1 MPLTKPPAAS
11 PLPNT
16 MPPHTEHLLC
26 ARLCAAPPPRPDSSP
41 LGRRRPAR
49 QTQESWVPLRF
60 GCQVLLQ
67 TPQQMLRRSWEQ
79 MLRPEVKRSRLM
91 IDDTDLQPE
100 VVRVWGRA
108 RGVPTPAAPHGMAG
122 PSFPPTV
129 SPHVQCARFTH
140 SVAHHV
146 LVLRELYGQGP
157 GPGQRQGNATHP
169 VGVDR
174 VRNREL
180 SVGRCWRG

>member
-1 MPLTKPPAAS
+1 
-11 PLPNT
+11 
-16 MPPHTEHLLC
+16 
-26 ARLCAAPPPRPDSSP
+26 
-41 LGRRRPAR
+41 
-49 QTQESWVPLRF
+49 
-60 GCQVLLQ
+60 
-67 TPQQMLRRSWEQ
+67 MLRRSWEQ
-79 MLRPEVKRSRLM
+79 MLGPEVKRSRLM
-91 IDDTDLQPE
+91 IDDADLQPE

-129 SPHVQCARFTH
+129 SPHVHCAWFTH

-174 VRNREL
+174 VWNREL
-180 SVGRCWRG
+180 SVGRCWRERPHLFIVRLKDAPASLSFIEKDQLSSQETLRSSGRPPAANPADGQ